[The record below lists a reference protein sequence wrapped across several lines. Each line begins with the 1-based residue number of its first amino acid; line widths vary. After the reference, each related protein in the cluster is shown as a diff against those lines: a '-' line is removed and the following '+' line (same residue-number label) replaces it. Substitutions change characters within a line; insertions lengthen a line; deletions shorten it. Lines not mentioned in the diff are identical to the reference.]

1 MLPLKK
7 TRPIR
12 AADCK
17 IHKSNMMVLT
27 VSAVHVHVR
36 GRGNGFDA
44 WVSDCRSRLK
54 QPDRQPALFTDFPVK
69 RLLRIFVELDVT
81 ANGQPFIVG
90 LVVDQKHLAAMD
102 DADRNNKIKKIMNV
116 RHF

>member
-7 TRPIR
+7 PRPVR
-12 AADCK
+12 TADRK
-17 IHKSNMMVLT
+17 IHKSNVPMFA

-44 WVSDCRSRLK
+44 WMRDRRGRLK
-54 QPDRQPALFTDFPVK
+54 QAYRQPALFADFPVK
-69 RLLRIFVELDVT
+69 RLLRILVELNVAADR
-81 ANGQPFIVG
+81 QPFIVG
-90 LVVDQKHLAAMD
+90 LMVNQEHLAAMD
-102 DADRNNKIKKIMNV
+102 NADGNNKIKKIMNV